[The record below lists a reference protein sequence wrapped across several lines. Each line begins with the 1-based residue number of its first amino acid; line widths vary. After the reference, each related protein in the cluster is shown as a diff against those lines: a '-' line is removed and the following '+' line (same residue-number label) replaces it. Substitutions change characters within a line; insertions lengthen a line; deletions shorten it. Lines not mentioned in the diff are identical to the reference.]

1 MTSIDLVTFPGSRLA
16 VAQPNPSIA
25 QHGGGRL
32 ADRHD
37 GGGQVGGAS
46 PPAGAAAPGGGEGV
60 LWGLT
65 SVQRGVCEAEAMN
78 SIQIADET
86 FVAADGARVAAAVAD
101 QSSWRRWWPDLQLRV
116 VEDRAE
122 KGIRWTVTG
131 ALTGTMEIWL
141 EPSLDG
147 VVLHYFL
154 HAEPT
159 GLAAWQLAKL
169 NLAKMTHRRRVAG
182 KKMAFEVKMTL
193 ERSRPVGVSPVV

>member
-1 MTSIDLVTFPGSRLA
+1 LPAVTSGPTSA
-16 VAQPNPSIA
+16 
-25 QHGGGRL
+25 GR
-32 ADRHD
+32 
-37 GGGQVGGAS
+37 
-46 PPAGAAAPGGGEGV
+46 
-60 LWGLT
+60 
-65 SVQRGVCEAEAMN
+65 RGPVCEAVIMN

-86 FVAADGARVAAAVAD
+86 FVAADGARVGSAVAD
-101 QSSWRRWWPDLQLRV
+101 RASWRRWWPDLRLQV
-116 VEDRAE
+116 VEDRGE
-122 KGIRWTVTG
+122 KGIRWSVTG

-159 GLAAWQLAKL
+159 GVAAWQLAKL

-182 KKMAFEVKMTL
+182 KKMAFEVKRTL

>member
-1 MTSIDLVTFPGSRLA
+1 MCDP
-16 VAQPNPSIA
+16 PSA
-25 QHGGGRL
+25 GRGG
-32 ADRHD
+32 
-37 GGGQVGGAS
+37 
-46 PPAGAAAPGGGEGV
+46 P
-60 LWGLT
+60 
-65 SVQRGVCEAEAMN
+65 VCEAVVMN

-86 FVAADGARVAAAVAD
+86 FVAADGARVGAAVAD
-101 QSSWRRWWPDLQLRV
+101 QSSWRRWWPDLRLQV
-116 VEDRAE
+116 VEDRGE
-122 KGIRWTVTG
+122 KGIRWSVTG

-159 GLAAWQLAKL
+159 GVAAWQLAKL

-182 KKMAFEVKMTL
+182 KKMAFEVKATL

>member
-1 MTSIDLVTFPGSRLA
+1 LEHGHDCDGCIRVPELPGRWARREVVYIHVRL
-16 VAQPNPSIA
+16 
-25 QHGGGRL
+25 
-32 ADRHD
+32 
-37 GGGQVGGAS
+37 
-46 PPAGAAAPGGGEGV
+46 
-60 LWGLT
+60 
-65 SVQRGVCEAEAMN
+65 VCEAEAMY
-78 SIQIADET
+78 SIQIADQT
-86 FVAADGARVAAAVAD
+86 FVAADGARVAAALANRP
-101 QSSWRRWWPDLQLRV
+101 SWRRWWPDLRLQV

-122 KGIRWTVTG
+122 KGIRWAVTG

-141 EPSLDG
+141 QPSLDG

-182 KKMAFEVKMTL
+182 KKMAFEVKTTL

>member
-1 MTSIDLVTFPGSRLA
+1 
-16 VAQPNPSIA
+16 
-25 QHGGGRL
+25 
-32 ADRHD
+32 
-37 GGGQVGGAS
+37 
-46 PPAGAAAPGGGEGV
+46 
-60 LWGLT
+60 
-65 SVQRGVCEAEAMN
+65 MN

-86 FVAADGARVAAAVAD
+86 FVAADGARVGAAVAD
-101 QSSWRRWWPDLQLRV
+101 RSSWRRWWPDLHLQV

-131 ALTGTMEIWL
+131 VLTGTMEVWL
-141 EPSLDG
+141 EPMMDGLDG

-159 GLAAWQLAKL
+159 GIPAWQLAKL

-182 KKMAFEVKMTL
+182 KNMAFEVKATL